1 MNNTKLFNI
10 IQIAT
15 GIAVVIGLV
24 MVFVELRQAKSLSL
38 AEITSQGYSEALAD
52 LRAVMGENPA
62 PTIAKACYDPE
73 AITPEEHLVL
83 VAFYS
88 SKIGQIS
95 RLRVLEAVAEFGV
108 PWETAAPQVLIG
120 VLDNEPGRVWF
131 EQNLKYDPVLYEIG
145 RKVIESGADCKQPP
159 IIELP
164 EQLG

>member
-1 MNNTKLFNI
+1 MTNTKLFNT

-15 GIAVVIGLV
+15 GIAVVIGLI

-38 AEITSQGYSEALAD
+38 AELTSQGYSEALAD
-52 LRAVMGENPA
+52 LRTVMGENPA
-62 PTIAKACYDPE
+62 PTIAKACFAPE
-73 AITPEEHLVL
+73 EITPDEHVVL

-88 SKIGQIS
+88 SKIAQIS

-120 VLDNEPGRVWF
+120 VLDNELGRIWF
-131 EQNLKYDPVLYEIG
+131 EQNLKNDTILYAIG
-145 RKVIESGADCKQPP
+145 QRVIESGANCKKPLQ
-159 IIELP
+159 IELP

>member
-15 GIAVVIGLV
+15 GIAVVVGLV

-62 PTIAKACYDPE
+62 PTIAKACYNPK

-83 VAFYS
+83 VAYYS

-120 VLDNEPGRVWF
+120 VLDNDPGRIWF
-131 EQNLKYDPVLYEIG
+131 EQNLKNDPVLYAIG